1 MSLFAETLQQSLSRH
16 PPASR
21 YWIAY
26 SGGLDSQVLLHLCAK
41 LKARRPDL
49 QFAAVHIHHGLQAAA
64 DEWAE
69 TCEATSRMLGIPFQ
83 LLRVTAVAKHGESP
97 EEAARNAR
105 YEALRAL
112 LSEGDVLLTAQHRDD

>member
-1 MSLFAETLQQSLSRH
+1 SFFHGGGHRPPFSAPGRVFDRPRAFTACMSLFAETLQQSLSRH

-83 LLRVTAVAKHGESP
+83 LLRVTAVAKHGE
-97 EEAARNAR
+97 
-105 YEALRAL
+105 
-112 LSEGDVLLTAQHRDD
+112 